1 MRLLAF
7 EDTVFFITSTSPR
20 YPNGQSVT
28 IQASVHL
35 RHPLHLILLIT
46 IPPVNVSKQ
55 KNPIQCFIES
65 PPTVTKSISQQQH
78 MVTPQALSNHPP
90 LHCSVTVLTQAT
102 PLTTGS
108 LTVSSPHVR
117 KVNNTHKSGSFRGL
131 TANIWSARTIQ
142 RLLRRGLTLSKLHP
156 QGLCYCSSTTVTVLG
171 QVHKQMLQ
179 EAELFRD
186 LTIQTFSDQ
195 SRSEEARKKNIM
207 LHRKILCF
215 SFISQSLY
223 NQHDCGMLQ
232 ILFDCQVW
240 FSSLNS
246 ICLGN
251 V

>member
-7 EDTVFFITSTSPR
+7 EDTVFFITSISPR

-117 KVNNTHKSGSFRGL
+117 KVNKTHKSGSFRGL
-131 TANIWSARTIQ
+131 TANIRERSDH
-142 RLLRRGLTLSKLHP
+142 SK
-156 QGLCYCSSTTVTVLG
+156 T
-171 QVHKQMLQ
+171 
-179 EAELFRD
+179 
-186 LTIQTFSDQ
+186 
-195 SRSEEARKKNIM
+195 SEEGADALKT
-207 LHRKILCF
+207 
-215 SFISQSLY
+215 
-223 NQHDCGMLQ
+223 
-232 ILFDCQVW
+232 
-240 FSSLNS
+240 SSLGLVLLFINHGDS
-246 ICLGN
+246 FGTSS
-251 V
+251 